1 MNKLQKYSTSELIGE
16 LRKRKE
22 AQLFHGGL
30 YANTEIR
37 GKYGQENMK
46 LPNDYWILLISD
58 FSPLNNSW
66 RRF

>member
-1 MNKLQKYSTSELIGE
+1 MNKLQKYSTPELVGE

-37 GKYGQENMK
+37 GKYGHENMK
-46 LPNDYWILLISD
+46 LPNNYWILLISD
-58 FSPLNNSW
+58 SSPLNSN
-66 RRF
+66 